1 MVSGLVWLVLDRLV
15 GSTKEDRM
23 DSTAPARIGRSA
35 IIKTGVALCAPKKR
49 NAWANVF
56 AANSSLELHG
66 LMETDVSSRISEDPA
81 VDASF

>member
-1 MVSGLVWLVLDRLV
+1 MSGLVWLVRDRSV
-15 GSTKEDRM
+15 GGTKKGRM

-49 NAWANVF
+49 NT
-56 AANSSLELHG
+56 
-66 LMETDVSSRISEDPA
+66 ETDVPSKISEDPA